1 MLERASI
8 KNTVLMDGEDIALI
22 LNEMISF
29 PETLDKKIH
38 AAQTRGSY
46 YINSITDKSKL
57 KT

>member
-29 PETLDKKIH
+29 PETLDKKFMPRKPEEVTTSTQSPIK
-38 AAQTRGSY
+38 A
-46 YINSITDKSKL
+46 N
-57 KT
+57 